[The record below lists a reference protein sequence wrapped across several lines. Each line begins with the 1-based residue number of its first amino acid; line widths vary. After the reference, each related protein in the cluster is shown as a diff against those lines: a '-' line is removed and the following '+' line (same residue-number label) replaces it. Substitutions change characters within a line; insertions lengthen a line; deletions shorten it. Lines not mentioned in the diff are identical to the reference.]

1 MQIDTAESLIQT
13 LRGCGLFTAEQ
24 MMALVR
30 ELAPV
35 GDDPAALMRHLVA
48 RDRITV
54 YQLRKV
60 VHGKA
65 SELFF
70 GDYVVLDKLGEG
82 GMGKVYK
89 ARQTRT
95 GRDVALKIVRSHLL
109 SNALV
114 RKRYEREVL
123 AAGRLQHP
131 NIVSVF
137 DAGEVNGR
145 YYLAMEFV
153 DGIDLSRL
161 VKDHGILPVPEAC
174 EYARQ
179 AALGIQHAHDRGMVH
194 RDIKPSN
201 IIVSG
206 ERHVPQATEP
216 AFVKIL
222 DMGLIRAVGQD
233 DPSAGTDLTRDGTVV
248 GTPDYMAP
256 EQAKNSSTVDH
267 RADLYS
273 LGCALT
279 FLLTGRPVFPDGSAI
294 EKLLKH
300 QIDPPPPIRESRF
313 DVPEGLAA
321 IVAKLLAK
329 KADDRYQHAR
339 EVAAALEPFCAY
351 PGGAQPVSMRRRK
364 AVAPPV
370 PDTPTSSTKSTL
382 PPPPPLT
389 DTPRPKPPRRPE
401 PSPFAFPLEPPSGP
415 YHPAPPRSAG
425 KPAPR
430 AAVRKNTSVVVAVVV
445 AVLLM
450 FGAVAAAIVGT
461 GGTKPASPSKSK

>member
-1 MQIDTAESLIQT
+1 MQIESADTLIHSL
-13 LRGCGLFTAEQ
+13 RDSGLFTAEQ
-24 MMALVR
+24 LLALVR

-35 GDDPAALMRHLVA
+35 GDDPAALMRHLVH

-65 SELFF
+65 AELFF
-70 GDYVVLDKLGEG
+70 GDYVVLRKLGEG

-89 ARQTRT
+89 ARQNRL
-95 GRDVALKIVRSHLL
+95 GRDVALKIVRSSLL
-109 SNALV
+109 SNPLV
-114 RKRYEREVL
+114 RRRYEREVQ
-123 AAGRLQHP
+123 AASQLQHP

-137 DAGEVNGR
+137 DAGEVGGR

-161 VKDHGILPVPEAC
+161 VREHGILPVQEAC

-179 AALGIQHAHDRGMVH
+179 AALGLQLAHDRGFVH

-222 DMGLIRAVGQD
+222 DMGLVREIGFDEA
-233 DPSAGTDLTRDGTVV
+233 TELTRDGTVV

-273 LGCALT
+273 LGCAIV
-279 FLLTGRPVFPDGSAI
+279 FLLTGRPPFPDGSAI
-294 EKLLKH
+294 EKLLRH
-300 QIDPPPPIRESRF
+300 QIDPPSPLRESRS
-313 DVPEGLAA
+313 DVPEALAA
-321 IVAKLLAK
+321 IVSKLLSK
-329 KADDRYQHAR
+329 KASDRYPNAR
-339 EVAAALEPFCAY
+339 DVAAALEPFCGY
-351 PGGAQPVSMRRRK
+351 PGGSPPVSFRSRR
-364 AVAPPV
+364 AVAPAAPETPLSARSTV
-370 PDTPTSSTKSTL
+370 PPAL
-382 PPPPPLT
+382 V
-389 DTPRPKPPRRPE
+389 DTPRPKHTPRPPKARPE

-415 YHPAPPRSAG
+415 YHATPARSGANKPAARPAPSSTSA
-425 KPAPR
+425 
-430 AAVRKNTSVVVAVVV
+430 VLIAVVV
-445 AVLLM
+445 AVLLVLGVVGVAM
-450 FGAVAAAIVGT
+450 LSGGAKGPT
-461 GGTKPASPSKSK
+461 PMKSAK

>member
-1 MQIDTAESLIQT
+1 MQIESADTLIHT
-13 LRGCGLFTAEQ
+13 LRESGLFTPEQ
-24 MMALVR
+24 MLALVR

-35 GDDPAALMRHLVA
+35 GDDPATLMRHLVA
-48 RDRITV
+48 RDRITI

-65 SELFF
+65 GDLFF

-89 ARQTRT
+89 ARQSRT

-109 SNALV
+109 SNSLV
-114 RKRYEREVL
+114 RKRYEREVQ
-123 AAGRLQHP
+123 AASQLQHP

-137 DAGEVNGR
+137 DAGDVAGR

-161 VKDHGILPVPEAC
+161 VKDHGILPVQEAC

-179 AALGIQHAHDRGMVH
+179 AALGMQHAHDHGFVH

-206 ERHVPQATEP
+206 ERHVPQASEP
-216 AFVKIL
+216 AFVKLL
-222 DMGLIRAVGQD
+222 DMGLIREVGHD
-233 DPSAGTDLTRDGTVV
+233 DPDSGANLTRDGTVV

-279 FLLTGRPVFPDGSAI
+279 FLLTGRAVFPDGSAI
-294 EKLLKH
+294 EKLLRH
-300 QIDPPPPIRESRF
+300 QIDPPPPLRESRS
-313 DVPEGLAA
+313 DVPEELAA
-321 IVAKLLAK
+321 VISKLLAK
-329 KADDRYQHAR
+329 KPDDRYPNAR
-339 EVAAALEPFCAY
+339 DVAAALQPFCAY
-351 PGGAQPVSMRRRK
+351 PGGAEPVSFRSRK
-364 AVAPPV
+364 TVAPPA
-370 PDTPTSSTKSTL
+370 PDTPTSSAKST
-382 PPPPPLT
+382 PPPPQPLT
-389 DTPRPKPPRRPE
+389 DTPRPKKPRRPE

-415 YHPAPPRSAG
+415 YHAAQPRTVVHPPSRKNPPRNMSIFW
-425 KPAPR
+425 
-430 AAVRKNTSVVVAVVV
+430 AVVV
-445 AVLLM
+445 AIVLVL
-450 FGAVAAAIVGT
+450 GVVTAAIVGS
-461 GGTKPASPSKSK
+461 GGAKPATPTKSK